1 MVAGSFTYTVV
12 CSGGSLSAQAQQVIS
27 VAAASGSGAGGHGGG
42 GSLNPMELSILA
54 ALALILR
61 RRTGNIGLR
70 DSIMFHCEK
79 YPSTLVLIALLSG
92 FLANVSRAGPDQA
105 AQDRCT
111 QYAQRAVQ
119 QYLLTTSR
127 PQCNVKPDLRWQD
140 NFDNHYSGCLK
151 LPEFLRKSEEAARD
165 NHLQACGG
173 LTEMPA
179 AAAEAASIPAAINE
193 TENTHSHGVLIFRRN
208 RPNSSSPGLIAIY
221 TGQIAGN
228 KVING
233 VVTWSWKGFPKG
245 VAQGT
250 WNASW

>member
-1 MVAGSFTYTVV
+1 
-12 CSGGSLSAQAQQVIS
+12 
-27 VAAASGSGAGGHGGG
+27 
-42 GSLNPMELSILA
+42 
-54 ALALILR
+54 
-61 RRTGNIGLR
+61 
-70 DSIMFHCEK
+70 MFHCEK
-79 YPSTLVLIALLSG
+79 YPSTLVLVTLLSG
-92 FLANVSRAGPDQA
+92 FIHNVSRAGPDQA
-105 AQDRCT
+105 TQDRCT

-140 NFDNHYSGCLK
+140 NFDNHYNGCLK
-151 LPEFLRKSEEAARD
+151 LPEFLRKSEEATRD

-173 LTEMPA
+173 LTETPA

-193 TENTHSHGVLIFRRN
+193 TENTHSGVWTLIGGRGRGSWDNGGIVADLVVQKWDNNGVLIFRRN
-208 RPNSSSPGLIAIY
+208 TSNSSSPGLTAIY

-228 KVING
+228 KIING